1 MKKIFY
7 LASAAAVLFAGC
19 AKDDTEALAPV
30 STDAASVLSASVYTG
45 EVTRTYLGEDRK
57 FRWSAGDAIGV
68 FDNGTNSAQN
78 VVFSLPNECDGQ
90 ENGKFVSMDH
100 KLLCGK
106 THFAYYPYT
115 VNMKKAASADD
126 LELTILAN
134 QNFRDGSFTPMTA
147 PAVCPEFTVEEVDGV
162 GKANITMYPVA
173 DYLNVAIEGTAPIKT
188 LTLSMS
194 SDEAGETPI
203 YLAGTAKLTPVGRKD
218 AGYAEGFRQYLTVP
232 ADPVSAQWSTDI
244 TLTCGQLTD
253 ALCHT
258 EKEYMFVIP
267 ANVVAKAK
275 NTPVYVKIVVNKGE
289 TNEVTFTKELVYTSA
304 RPQLSNMIFNVNDG
318 KDKDG
323 NIIPL
328 MYNPSNAVIIKD
340 QLDLL
345 TYIREYNEGTKAD
358 AFLCS
363 VAKLDFSRDAMIK
376 ISTEMGGQNAD
387 ISNYLANGFPS
398 IKSFSNTITGNG
410 AVIKDV
416 QIDDMNGIFGE
427 LAKGAAISGITFEN
441 VTAAK
446 DKDVYGVLLTK
457 DAAGDAKIEDIT
469 IKNCTA
475 SAIFGEVRPSGLAKL
490 NVVVDEGQNKNI
502 VSVAE
507 ELRMNE
513 DLALK
518 NVTDFNVSGP
528 LFGKVGFGAGHRV
541 LSVEEACEVSDL
553 LGTMKGNIDD
563 GGVYSILI
571 AGTSYWTG
579 GAVQAT
585 KTNTKGE
592 VEILY
597 AEQLA
602 YAAQSGATSVI
613 LMNNM
618 ELNGSIVE
626 KDNHP
631 YIWKRDSANAIASI
645 NGNGK
650 TVSDVYMQSSEA
662 GGVQADLAP
671 FTAHAI
677 SNLTVDGVKIYII
690 TDEDTF
696 VPAKIAGLSLKS
708 NSVSKVTVNNIDI
721 EGVYDGL
728 NKGDIAYAAS
738 MQPHVGLLLAEAED
752 AQLNECV
759 VAGKSNIKG
768 YIGSLVGYAT
778 LNVAEK
784 EMQVYDCTAT
794 LTIDAVAVR
803 PLVSAN
809 ETLQELKND
818 YNTSYYGQPIGVLK
832 NASGAAR
839 TIRFKGNVTPVMFLD
854 KDNSNGA
861 INVVVND
868 VQVK

>member
-1 MKKIFY
+1 
-7 LASAAAVLFAGC
+7 
-19 AKDDTEALAPV
+19 
-30 STDAASVLSASVYTG
+30 
-45 EVTRTYLGEDRK
+45 
-57 FRWSAGDAIGV
+57 
-68 FDNGTNSAQN
+68 
-78 VVFSLPNECDGQ
+78 
-90 ENGKFVSMDH
+90 
-100 KLLCGK
+100 
-106 THFAYYPYT
+106 
-115 VNMKKAASADD
+115 MKKAASADD

-162 GKANITMYPVA
+162 GEANITMYPVA

-194 SDEAGETPI
+194 SDAEGTEAI

-289 TNEVTFTKELVYTSA
+289 ENEVTFTKELVYTSA

-345 TYIREYNEGTKAD
+345 TYIREYNAGTKAD

-363 VAKLDFSRDAMIK
+363 VAELDFSRDAMIK

-387 ISNYLANGFPS
+387 ISNYLANGFPC
-398 IKSFSNTITGNG
+398 IESFSNTITGNG

-427 LAKGAAISGITFEN
+427 LAEKAVISGITFEN

-457 DAAGDAKIEDIT
+457 DAAVGAKIEDIT

-502 VSVAE
+502 SSVAE

-528 LFGKVGFGAGHRV
+528 LFGKVGLGSAHRV

-553 LGTMKGNIDD
+553 LGSMVANTE
-563 GGVYSILI
+563 GGAYSILI

-585 KTNTKGE
+585 KTNAKSE

-602 YAAQSGATSVI
+602 YAAQNGATSVI

-618 ELNGSIVE
+618 DLSGSIVN
-626 KDNHP
+626 KDNDHL
-631 YIWKRDSANAIASI
+631 YIWERDAANAIASI

-650 TVSDVYMQSSEA
+650 TVSDVYMQSSEDL
-662 GGVQADLAP
+662 GVQADLAP
-671 FTAHAI
+671 FTADAI

-696 VPAKIAGLSLKS
+696 VPAKVAGLSLKS

-721 EGVYDGL
+721 EGIYDGL

-759 VAGKSNIKG
+759 VAGTSNIKG

-784 EMQVYDCTAT
+784 EIQVYDCTAT
-794 LTIDAVAVR
+794 LTIDTDAVR
-803 PLVSAN
+803 PLVSAA
-809 ETLQELKND
+809 ETLQKFEND
-818 YNTSYYGQPIGVLK
+818 FNTSYYGQPIGVLK

-839 TIRFKGNVTPVMFLD
+839 TIRFKGNVTPVMFQD
-854 KDNSNGA
+854 AASTGA

-868 VQVK
+868 VQLK

>member
-1 MKKIFY
+1 
-7 LASAAAVLFAGC
+7 
-19 AKDDTEALAPV
+19 
-30 STDAASVLSASVYTG
+30 
-45 EVTRTYLGEDRK
+45 
-57 FRWSAGDAIGV
+57 
-68 FDNGTNSAQN
+68 
-78 VVFSLPNECDGQ
+78 
-90 ENGKFVSMDH
+90 
-100 KLLCGK
+100 
-106 THFAYYPYT
+106 
-115 VNMKKAASADD
+115 MKKAASADD

-162 GKANITMYPVA
+162 GEANITMYPVA

-203 YLAGTAKLTPVGRKD
+203 YLAGTAKLTPVGSKD

-289 TNEVTFTKELVYTSA
+289 KNEVTFTKELVYTSA

-345 TYIREYNEGTKAD
+345 TYIREYNAGTKAD

-363 VAKLDFSRDAMIK
+363 VAELDFSRDAMIK

-387 ISNYLANGFPS
+387 ISNYLANGFPC
-398 IKSFSNTITGNG
+398 IESFSNTITGNG

-427 LAKGAAISGITFEN
+427 LAEKAVISGITFEN

-457 DAAGDAKIEDIT
+457 DAAVGAKIEDIT

-502 VSVAE
+502 SSVAE

-528 LFGKVGFGAGHRV
+528 LFGKVGLGSAHRV

-553 LGTMKGNIDD
+553 LGSMVANTE
-563 GGVYSILI
+563 GGAYSILI

-585 KTNTKGE
+585 KTNAKSE

-602 YAAQSGATSVI
+602 YAAQNGATNVI

-631 YIWKRDSANAIASI
+631 YIWKRDAANTITSI

-650 TVSDVYMQSSEA
+650 TVSDVYMQSSEDS
-662 GGVQADLAP
+662 GVQADLAP
-671 FTAHAI
+671 FTADAI

-696 VPAKIAGLSLKS
+696 VPAKVAGLSLKS

-752 AQLNECV
+752 AQLSECV
-759 VAGKSNIKG
+759 VAGTSNIKG

-794 LTIDAVAVR
+794 LAIDETAVS
-803 PLVSAN
+803 PMVSAT
-809 ETLQELKND
+809 ETLQELNND

-861 INVVVND
+861 INVVVNNA
-868 VQVK
+868 QVK

>member
-1 MKKIFY
+1 
-7 LASAAAVLFAGC
+7 
-19 AKDDTEALAPV
+19 
-30 STDAASVLSASVYTG
+30 
-45 EVTRTYLGEDRK
+45 
-57 FRWSAGDAIGV
+57 
-68 FDNGTNSAQN
+68 
-78 VVFSLPNECDGQ
+78 
-90 ENGKFVSMDH
+90 
-100 KLLCGK
+100 
-106 THFAYYPYT
+106 
-115 VNMKKAASADD
+115 MKKAASADD

-162 GKANITMYPVA
+162 GEANITMYPVA

-289 TNEVTFTKELVYTSA
+289 ENEVTFTKELVYTSA

-345 TYIREYNEGTKAD
+345 TYIREYNAGTKAD

-363 VAKLDFSRDAMIK
+363 VAELDFSRDAMIK

-398 IKSFSNTITGNG
+398 IETLENSISGNG
-410 AVIKDV
+410 AVISDVEIKDENGMFGV
-416 QIDDMNGIFGE
+416 IDGGSV
-427 LAKGAAISGITFEN
+427 SGITLKN
-441 VTAAK
+441 VVAE
-446 DKDVYGVLLTK
+446 DLLLTS
-457 DAAGDAKIEDIT
+457 DAKNNATVEDVT
-469 IKNCTA
+469 IDNCTA
-475 SAIFGEVRPSGLAKL
+475 NAIFGWARPAAIAGIT
-490 NVVVDEGQNKNI
+490 VVDEKAEKSVAN
-502 VSVAE
+502 VAE
-507 ELRMNE
+507 ELRLNADMAIK
-513 DLALK
+513 DVAS
-518 NVTDFNVSGP
+518 FNVSGP
-528 LFGKVGFGAGHRV
+528 LFATVGLGTPHQV
-541 LSVEEACEVSDL
+541 VSVEEPCEVGDV
-553 LGTMKGNIDD
+553 LGSMIPTTVVGHPEY
-563 GGVYSILI
+563 VYSILI

-602 YAAQSGATSVI
+602 YAAQNGATNVI

-618 ELNGSIVE
+618 DLSGSIVN
-626 KDNHP
+626 KDNDHL
-631 YIWKRDSANAIASI
+631 YIWKRDAASAIASI

-671 FTAHAI
+671 FTADAI

-696 VPAKIAGLSLKS
+696 VPERVAGLSLKS

-721 EGVYDGL
+721 EGVYDGF

-759 VAGKSNIKG
+759 VAGTSNIKG

-794 LTIDAVAVR
+794 LAIDTDAVR
-803 PLVSAN
+803 PLVSAA
-809 ETLQELKND
+809 ETLQKFEND
-818 YNTSYYGQPIGVLK
+818 FNTSYYGQPIGVLK

-839 TIRFKGNVTPVMFLD
+839 TIRFKGNVTPVMFQD
-854 KDNSNGA
+854 AASTGA
-861 INVVVND
+861 INVVVNET
-868 VQVK
+868 QVK

>member
-1 MKKIFY
+1 
-7 LASAAAVLFAGC
+7 
-19 AKDDTEALAPV
+19 
-30 STDAASVLSASVYTG
+30 
-45 EVTRTYLGEDRK
+45 
-57 FRWSAGDAIGV
+57 
-68 FDNGTNSAQN
+68 
-78 VVFSLPNECDGQ
+78 
-90 ENGKFVSMDH
+90 
-100 KLLCGK
+100 
-106 THFAYYPYT
+106 
-115 VNMKKAASADD
+115 MKKAASADD

-147 PAVCPEFTVEEVDGV
+147 PAVCPKFTVEEVDGV
-162 GKANITMYPVA
+162 GEANITMYPVA

-194 SDEAGETPI
+194 SDAEGTEAI
-203 YLAGTAKLTPVGRKD
+203 YLAGTAKLTPVGSKD
-218 AGYAEGFRQYLTVP
+218 AGYAKGFRQYLTVP

-289 TNEVTFTKELVYTSA
+289 KNEVTFTKELVYTSA

-363 VAKLDFSRDAMIK
+363 VAELDFSRDAMIK

-387 ISNYLANGFPS
+387 ISNYLANGFPC

-457 DAAGDAKIEDIT
+457 NAAGDAKIEDIT

-502 VSVAE
+502 ASVAE
-507 ELRMNE
+507 ELRMNK

-671 FTAHAI
+671 FTADAI

-696 VPAKIAGLSLKS
+696 VPAKVAGLSLKS

-721 EGVYDGL
+721 EGIYDGL

-759 VAGKSNIKG
+759 VAGTSNIKG

-794 LTIDAVAVR
+794 LTIDTDAVR
-803 PLVSAN
+803 PLVSAT
-809 ETLQELKND
+809 ETLQVLDND

-868 VQVK
+868 AQVK

>member
-1 MKKIFY
+1 
-7 LASAAAVLFAGC
+7 
-19 AKDDTEALAPV
+19 
-30 STDAASVLSASVYTG
+30 
-45 EVTRTYLGEDRK
+45 
-57 FRWSAGDAIGV
+57 
-68 FDNGTNSAQN
+68 
-78 VVFSLPNECDGQ
+78 
-90 ENGKFVSMDH
+90 
-100 KLLCGK
+100 
-106 THFAYYPYT
+106 
-115 VNMKKAASADD
+115 MKKAASADD

-289 TNEVTFTKELVYTSA
+289 KNEVTFTKELVYTSA

-345 TYIREYNEGTKAD
+345 TYIREYNAGTKAD

-363 VAKLDFSRDAMIK
+363 VAELDFSRDAMIK

-398 IKSFSNTITGNG
+398 IKSFSKNTITGNG
-410 AVIKDV
+410 AVISGV
-416 QIDDMNGIFGE
+416 EINNETGIFGE
-427 LAKGAAISGITFEN
+427 VLGGGISGITFKD
-441 VTAAK
+441 VVAK
-446 DKDVYGVLLTK
+446 DVLLTGNIK
-457 DAAGDAKIEDIT
+457 NSTIEDVTIDNCVANSIFGDVRPDALAGITVVDEKAEKSITNVAKVLRLGSNLT
-469 IKNCTA
+469 IKNIET
-475 SAIFGEVRPSGLAKL
+475 
-490 NVVVDEGQNKNI
+490 
-502 VSVAE
+502 
-507 ELRMNE
+507 
-513 DLALK
+513 
-518 NVTDFNVSGP
+518 FNVGGP
-528 LFGKVGFGAGHRV
+528 LFANVGLGSGSHQV
-541 LSVEEACEVSDL
+541 ITVEEPCEVSDL
-553 LGTMKGNIDD
+553 LGSMVPVAAND
-563 GGVYSILI
+563 GDVYSILI

-585 KTNTKGE
+585 KTNAKSE

-602 YAAQSGATSVI
+602 YAAQNGATNVI

-618 ELNGSIVE
+618 DLSGSIVN
-626 KDNHP
+626 KDNDHL
-631 YIWKRDSANAIASI
+631 YIWERDAANAIASI

-662 GGVQADLAP
+662 SGVQADLAP
-671 FTAHAI
+671 FTAGTI
-677 SNLTVDGVKIYII
+677 SNLNVDGVKIYII

-696 VPAKIAGLSLKS
+696 VPAKVAGLSLTS

-721 EGVYDGL
+721 EGIYDGL

-752 AQLNECV
+752 AQLSECV

-794 LTIDAVAVR
+794 LAIDTDAVR
-803 PLVSAN
+803 PLVSAA
-809 ETLQELKND
+809 ETLQKFEND
-818 YNTSYYGQPIGVLK
+818 FNTSYYGQPIGVLK

-839 TIRFKGNVTPVMFLD
+839 TIRFKGNVTPVMFQD
-854 KDNSNGA
+854 AASTGA
-861 INVVVND
+861 IIVVVND
-868 VQVK
+868 AQVK

>member
-1 MKKIFY
+1 
-7 LASAAAVLFAGC
+7 
-19 AKDDTEALAPV
+19 
-30 STDAASVLSASVYTG
+30 
-45 EVTRTYLGEDRK
+45 
-57 FRWSAGDAIGV
+57 
-68 FDNGTNSAQN
+68 
-78 VVFSLPNECDGQ
+78 
-90 ENGKFVSMDH
+90 
-100 KLLCGK
+100 
-106 THFAYYPYT
+106 
-115 VNMKKAASADD
+115 MKKAASADD

-162 GKANITMYPVA
+162 GEANITMYPVA

-203 YLAGTAKLTPVGRKD
+203 YLAGTAKLTPVGSKD

-289 TNEVTFTKELVYTSA
+289 ENEVTFTKELVYTDA
-304 RPQLSNMIFNVNDG
+304 RPRLSNMIFNVNDG

-345 TYIREYNEGTKAD
+345 TYIREYNAGTKAD

-363 VAKLDFSRDAMIK
+363 VAELDFSRDAMIK

-387 ISNYLANGFPS
+387 ISNYLANGFPC
-398 IKSFSNTITGNG
+398 IESFSNTITGNG

-427 LAKGAAISGITFEN
+427 LAEKAVISGITFEN

-457 DAAGDAKIEDIT
+457 DAAVGAKIEDIT

-502 VSVAE
+502 SSVAE

-528 LFGKVGFGAGHRV
+528 LFGKVGLGSAHRV

-553 LGTMKGNIDD
+553 LGSMVANTE
-563 GGVYSILI
+563 GGAYSILI

-602 YAAQSGATSVI
+602 YAAQNGATSVI

-671 FTAHAI
+671 FTADAI

-696 VPAKIAGLSLKS
+696 VPAKVAGLSLKS

-759 VAGKSNIKG
+759 VAGTSNIKG

-794 LTIDAVAVR
+794 LSIDTDAVR
-803 PLVSAN
+803 LLVSAT
-809 ETLQELKND
+809 ETLQLLDND

-868 VQVK
+868 AQVK

>member
-1 MKKIFY
+1 
-7 LASAAAVLFAGC
+7 
-19 AKDDTEALAPV
+19 
-30 STDAASVLSASVYTG
+30 
-45 EVTRTYLGEDRK
+45 
-57 FRWSAGDAIGV
+57 
-68 FDNGTNSAQN
+68 
-78 VVFSLPNECDGQ
+78 
-90 ENGKFVSMDH
+90 
-100 KLLCGK
+100 
-106 THFAYYPYT
+106 
-115 VNMKKAASADD
+115 MKKAASADD

-162 GKANITMYPVA
+162 GEANITMYPVA

-289 TNEVTFTKELVYTSA
+289 KNEVTFTKELVYTSA

-318 KDKDG
+318 KDKGG

-345 TYIREYNEGTKAD
+345 TYIREYNGGTKAD

-507 ELRMNE
+507 ELRMNK

-602 YAAQSGATSVI
+602 YAAQNGATNVI

-618 ELNGSIVE
+618 DLSGSIVN
-626 KDNHP
+626 KDNDHL
-631 YIWKRDSANAIASI
+631 YIWKRDAASAIASI

-671 FTAHAI
+671 FTADAI

-696 VPAKIAGLSLKS
+696 VPAKVAGLSLKS

-721 EGVYDGL
+721 EGIYDGL

-759 VAGKSNIKG
+759 VAGTSNIKG

>member
-1 MKKIFY
+1 
-7 LASAAAVLFAGC
+7 
-19 AKDDTEALAPV
+19 
-30 STDAASVLSASVYTG
+30 
-45 EVTRTYLGEDRK
+45 
-57 FRWSAGDAIGV
+57 
-68 FDNGTNSAQN
+68 
-78 VVFSLPNECDGQ
+78 
-90 ENGKFVSMDH
+90 
-100 KLLCGK
+100 
-106 THFAYYPYT
+106 
-115 VNMKKAASADD
+115 MKKAASADD

-289 TNEVTFTKELVYTSA
+289 KNEVTFTKELVYTSA

-323 NIIPL
+323 KIIPL

-602 YAAQSGATSVI
+602 YAAQNGATNVI

-618 ELNGSIVE
+618 DLSGSIVN
-626 KDNHP
+626 KDNDHL
-631 YIWKRDSANAIASI
+631 YIWKRDAASAIASI

-671 FTAHAI
+671 FTADAI

-696 VPAKIAGLSLKS
+696 VPAKVAGLSLKS

-721 EGVYDGL
+721 EGIYDGL

-752 AQLNECV
+752 AQLKECV
-759 VAGKSNIKG
+759 VAGTSNIKG

-794 LTIDAVAVR
+794 LTIDTNAVR
-803 PLVSAN
+803 PLVSAE

-861 INVVVND
+861 IIVVVNNS
-868 VQVK
+868 QVK

>member
-1 MKKIFY
+1 
-7 LASAAAVLFAGC
+7 
-19 AKDDTEALAPV
+19 
-30 STDAASVLSASVYTG
+30 
-45 EVTRTYLGEDRK
+45 
-57 FRWSAGDAIGV
+57 
-68 FDNGTNSAQN
+68 
-78 VVFSLPNECDGQ
+78 
-90 ENGKFVSMDH
+90 
-100 KLLCGK
+100 
-106 THFAYYPYT
+106 
-115 VNMKKAASADD
+115 MKKAASADD

-585 KTNTKGE
+585 KTNAKSE

-602 YAAQSGATSVI
+602 YAAQNGATNVI

-618 ELNGSIVE
+618 DLSGSIVN
-626 KDNHP
+626 KDNDHL
-631 YIWKRDSANAIASI
+631 YIWERDAANAIASI

-671 FTAHAI
+671 FTAGTI
-677 SNLTVDGVKIYII
+677 SNLNVDGVKIYII

-696 VPAKIAGLSLKS
+696 VPAKVAGLSLTS

-721 EGVYDGL
+721 EGIYDGL

-752 AQLNECV
+752 AQLSECV

-794 LTIDAVAVR
+794 LAIDTDAVR
-803 PLVSAN
+803 PLVSAA
-809 ETLQELKND
+809 ETLQKFEND
-818 YNTSYYGQPIGVLK
+818 FNTSYYGQPIGVLK

-839 TIRFKGNVTPVMFLD
+839 TIRFKGNVTPVMFQD
-854 KDNSNGA
+854 AASTGA
-861 INVVVND
+861 IIVVVND
-868 VQVK
+868 AQVK

>member
-1 MKKIFY
+1 
-7 LASAAAVLFAGC
+7 
-19 AKDDTEALAPV
+19 
-30 STDAASVLSASVYTG
+30 
-45 EVTRTYLGEDRK
+45 
-57 FRWSAGDAIGV
+57 
-68 FDNGTNSAQN
+68 
-78 VVFSLPNECDGQ
+78 
-90 ENGKFVSMDH
+90 MDH
-100 KLLCGK
+100 KLLCGR

-162 GKANITMYPVA
+162 GEANITMYPVA

-194 SDEAGETPI
+194 SDAEGTEAI

-289 TNEVTFTKELVYTSA
+289 ENEVTFTKELVYTSA

-345 TYIREYNEGTKAD
+345 TYIREYNAGTKAD

-363 VAKLDFSRDAMIK
+363 VAELDFSRDAMIK

-387 ISNYLANGFPS
+387 ISNYLANGFPC
-398 IKSFSNTITGNG
+398 IESFSNTITGNG

-427 LAKGAAISGITFEN
+427 LAEKAVISGITFEN

-457 DAAGDAKIEDIT
+457 DAAVGAKIEDIT

-502 VSVAE
+502 SSVAE

-528 LFGKVGFGAGHRV
+528 LFGKVGLGSAHRV

-553 LGTMKGNIDD
+553 LGSMVANTE
-563 GGVYSILI
+563 GGAYSILI

-585 KTNTKGE
+585 KTNAKSE

-602 YAAQSGATSVI
+602 YAAQNGATSVI

-618 ELNGSIVE
+618 DLSGSIVN
-626 KDNHP
+626 KDNDHL
-631 YIWKRDSANAIASI
+631 YIWERDAANAIASI

-650 TVSDVYMQSSEA
+650 TVSDVYMQSSEDL
-662 GGVQADLAP
+662 GVQADLAP
-671 FTAHAI
+671 FTADAI

-696 VPAKIAGLSLKS
+696 VPAKVAGLSLKS

-721 EGVYDGL
+721 EGIYDGL

-759 VAGKSNIKG
+759 VAGTSNIKG

-784 EMQVYDCTAT
+784 EIQVYDCTAT
-794 LTIDAVAVR
+794 LTIDTDAVR
-803 PLVSAN
+803 PLVSAA
-809 ETLQELKND
+809 ETLQKFEND
-818 YNTSYYGQPIGVLK
+818 FNTSYYGQPIGVLK

-839 TIRFKGNVTPVMFLD
+839 TIRFKGNVTPVMFQD
-854 KDNSNGA
+854 AASTGA

-868 VQVK
+868 VQLK